1 MSVLAKANQEVDITK
16 IPPAQ
21 LQELGKA
28 IEEEIKQLS
37 VHYSQLVGAVRKFN
51 ESKTVLAYMQDRAE
65 GKEVMVPLT
74 SSLYVSGSMDDSK
87 NVLIEAGAGY
97 FIEKDTR

>member
-28 IEEEIKQLS
+28 IEDEIRQLS

-51 ESKTVLAYMQDRAE
+51 ESKSALSYMEDHA
-65 GKEVMVPLT
+65 
-74 SSLYVSGSMDDSK
+74 
-87 NVLIEAGAGY
+87 
-97 FIEKDTR
+97 